1 MVLAMKPAEH
11 ITKLIASVSDNARI
25 QNSRERQII
34 SLQQYTDPMCFILH
48 KGTAAVYRGYDH
60 LLLTHIKGPHIM
72 GLNLLFEKN
81 TELYFQARNSV
92 AYEIVARSKFEEKI
106 KEQHLW
112 EPLAYYFMFSSKR
125 FLQNNFISSGVST
138 YDLVRNNLIALMNE
152 DEDLRLAT
160 NTCDYI
166 QEKTL
171 LSRSGIMKMLSDL
184 KHGGHIEL
192 HRGVLIKINNL
203 PAKY

>member
-1 MVLAMKPAEH
+1 
-11 ITKLIASVSDNARI
+11 
-25 QNSRERQII
+25 
-34 SLQQYTDPMCFILH
+34 
-48 KGTAAVYRGYDH
+48 
-60 LLLTHIKGPHIM
+60 M
-72 GLNLLFEKN
+72 GLNLLLEKN
-81 TELYFQARNSV
+81 SELYFQARSSI
-92 AYEIVARSKFEEKI
+92 AYEIVPRSRFEQNI

-152 DEDLRLAT
+152 DEELRLAT

-184 KHGGHIEL
+184 KHGSHIEL
-192 HRGVLIKINNL
+192 HRGVLITINNL